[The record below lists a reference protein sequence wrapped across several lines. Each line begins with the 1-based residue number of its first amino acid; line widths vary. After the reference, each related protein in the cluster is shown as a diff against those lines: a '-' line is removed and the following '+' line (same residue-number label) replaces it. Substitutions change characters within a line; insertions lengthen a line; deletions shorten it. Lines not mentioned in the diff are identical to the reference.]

1 MLHHIELNVSN
12 LEESKSFYTEL
23 LPPLGYALFQEWEN
37 GFSYKSG
44 PAYIVFVQ
52 TEERFLQNLYHRK
65 ETGLNH
71 LAFHADSR
79 AQVDEMTKKM
89 RQWGAHVLYEDLH
102 PYAGGPD
109 YYAVFLEGPD
119 RLKIE
124 IVATGEGDNHTKKP
138 EKFFA

>member
-12 LEESKSFYTEL
+12 LTESKSFYSEL
-23 LPPLGYALFQEWEN
+23 LPQLGYSLFQEWEK

-44 PAYIVFVQ
+44 PTYIVFVQ
-52 TEERFLQNLYHRK
+52 TEEKFLQAPFHRK

-71 LAFHADSR
+71 LAFYAASR
-79 AQVDEMTKKM
+79 SQVDELTQKM
-89 RQWGAHVLYEDLH
+89 RQWGARVLYEDLH

-124 IVATGEGDNHTKKP
+124 ITAPGKVDIQA
-138 EKFFA
+138 

>member
-12 LEESKSFYTEL
+12 LAESKSFYTEL
-23 LPPLGYALFQEWEN
+23 LPPLGYTLFQEWGN

-44 PAYIVFVQ
+44 PTYIVFVQ
-52 TEERFLQNLYHRK
+52 TDERFLQTPYHRK

-89 RQWGAHVLYEDLH
+89 RQWGARVLYEDLH

-109 YYAVFLEGPD
+109 TYAVFLEGPD

-124 IVATGEGDNHTKKP
+124 IAATGEVDTHTRKT
-138 EKFFA
+138 